1 MNNRRL
7 EEILQYEFNNKELL
21 QYALNHGSYC
31 VEHGLSHEQSNQR
44 LEFLGDAYFDAII
57 STELYKRMHSDEGKL
72 SRTRAA
78 IVCENSLASVAER
91 LGIGNFLNLGKG
103 EDNAGGRHKKSLQ
116 ADAVE
121 AIVGAIFLDGGY
133 EAAERFVLREFDDII
148 TEALTGNLVL
158 DYKTKVQ
165 EEFQKKGKKIRISY
179 ELDKTTGPDHDKTF
193 FVHLTCNGKKYG
205 SGIGKTKKEAEQQAA
220 KATIEGGI

>member
-1 MNNRRL
+1 M
-7 EEILQYEFNNKELL
+7 
-21 QYALNHGSYC
+21 
-31 VEHGLSHEQSNQR
+31 
-44 LEFLGDAYFDAII
+44 
-57 STELYKRMHSDEGKL
+57 
-72 SRTRAA
+72 
-78 IVCENSLASVAER
+78 
-91 LGIGNFLNLGKG
+91 
-103 EDNAGGRHKKSLQ
+103 
-116 ADAVE
+116 
-121 AIVGAIFLDGGY
+121 
-133 EAAERFVLREFDDII
+133 
-148 TEALTGNLVL
+148 L

>member
-1 MNNRRL
+1 
-7 EEILQYEFNNKELL
+7 
-21 QYALNHGSYC
+21 
-31 VEHGLSHEQSNQR
+31 
-44 LEFLGDAYFDAII
+44 
-57 STELYKRMHSDEGKL
+57 MHSDEGKL

>member
-1 MNNRRL
+1 MNNSRL

-57 STELYKRMHSDEGKL
+57 SSEIYRRMHSDEGKL

-103 EDNAGGRHKKSLQ
+103 EDNTGGRDRDSIIS
-116 ADAVE
+116 DVFE
-121 AIVGAIFLDGGY
+121 ALIGAIYLDGGLDKAKCFIQKYVLTDMEKKIEFVDSKTRLQEKVQAVSKTLEYVLVSEEGPAHDKKYTIDVYINGEKYGTGIGRSKKSAEQHAAY
-133 EAAERFVLREFDDII
+133 EALKRM
-148 TEALTGNLVL
+148 
-158 DYKTKVQ
+158 
-165 EEFQKKGKKIRISY
+165 
-179 ELDKTTGPDHDKTF
+179 
-193 FVHLTCNGKKYG
+193 
-205 SGIGKTKKEAEQQAA
+205 
-220 KATIEGGI
+220 

>member
-1 MNNRRL
+1 MNNRKL
-7 EEILQYEFNNKELL
+7 EGILQYQFNNQELL
-21 QYALNHGSYC
+21 QHALNHGSYC
-31 VEHGLSHEQSNQR
+31 VEHGMGHEESNQR

-57 STELYKRMHSDEGKL
+57 STELFNRMTGDEGRL
-72 SRTRAA
+72 SQTRAA

-91 LGIGNFLNLGKG
+91 LGIGSFLNLGKG
-103 EDNAGGRHKKSLQ
+103 EEHAGGRHKKSLQ
-116 ADAVE
+116 ADAIE

-133 EAAERFVLREFDDII
+133 TEAERFVLREFDEII
-148 TEALTGNLVL
+148 TDAIEGKIAQ

-165 EEFQKKGKKIRISY
+165 EEFQKRGQRIKISY

-193 FVHLTCNGKKYG
+193 YVHLTCNGKKYG